1 MTMILLSILWN
12 FQLLAECSP
21 FQYFPS
27 GSLAGYN
34 SHKKWRSNSFY
45 EDNNSPPFYSNSMVA
60 VTTKCY
66 QCSDHPKD
74 RKKYSSC
81 ASDII
86 PIIQCQSEYCYTLR
100 AVETGR
106 ELRECGNLKVKD
118 IDLIERDDGRPVGE
132 ILSGV
137 LDGVPSILSFPV
149 CFRGTYSGTDKH
161 GFKQVCCVGS
171 LCNATSLSIT
181 NLNVLINTLLT
192 STLCYLLSRNTNLS
206 F

>member
-1 MTMILLSILWN
+1 MIFNNDGNQRSVS
-12 FQLLAECSP
+12 ECSP

-74 RKKYSSC
+74 RMKYSSC

-86 PIIQCQSEYCYTLR
+86 PIIQCQSDYCYVSPTPIFIHFHSNSICIQSKRHQQNLPKR
-100 AVETGR
+100 QIKNPYYIYIKIYFIYSTGKKCR
-106 ELRECGNLKVKD
+106 R
-118 IDLIERDDGRPVGE
+118 
-132 ILSGV
+132 
-137 LDGVPSILSFPV
+137 F
-149 CFRGTYSGTDKH
+149 
-161 GFKQVCCVGS
+161 
-171 LCNATSLSIT
+171 
-181 NLNVLINTLLT
+181 
-192 STLCYLLSRNTNLS
+192 
-206 F
+206 